1 MIYELD
7 VPQSVLDNLINL
19 SSNGKKTEMTDL
31 SIIEEQD
38 KIKDIVS
45 NLVDTSSYFY
55 GNLFN
60 HSNPFTI
67 HSDVS
72 SKKKTILLIPINAS
86 DDQKFVLL
94 HQQLLRDKEMS
105 WIYDV
110 FSDKSEEEL
119 KEMYYHT
126 ASKSRPCDTPEVVGC
141 TNTLVSEEL
150 FQYLPY
156 TRDLYYG
163 LTGWA
168 WDYKPRK
175 ALLFPASRIHATGRM
190 VSPKIGCT
198 IQFTDVLNLDQILT
212 TARILP

>member
-7 VPQSVLDNLINL
+7 VPHSVLDNLINL

-72 SKKKTILLIPINAS
+72 SKKKTILLIPINAA
-86 DDQKFVLL
+86 DDQKFVLF

-110 FSDKSEEEL
+110 FSDKSEDEL
-119 KEMYYHT
+119 KAMYYHT
-126 ASKSRPCDTPEVVGC
+126 ASKSRPCDTQEVVGC
-141 TNTLVSEEL
+141 INEPVSEEL
-150 FQYLPY
+150 FRYLPY

-168 WDYKPRK
+168 WDYKPGK
-175 ALLFPASRIHATGRM
+175 ALLFPASIIHATGRM